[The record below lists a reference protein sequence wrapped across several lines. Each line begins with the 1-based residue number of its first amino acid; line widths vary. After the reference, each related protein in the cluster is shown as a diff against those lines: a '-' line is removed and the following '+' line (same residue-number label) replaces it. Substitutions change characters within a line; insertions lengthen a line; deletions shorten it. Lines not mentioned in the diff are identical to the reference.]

1 MTIFLVFLFGYVLSQ
16 FYRTFLAVIAPE
28 MARDLGIA
36 AADLGVLSGVWFA
49 AFAIGQ
55 FPVGWALDHFGP
67 RRTMPVIMLAAVA
80 GALLLAAAQSRIA
93 CIVAM
98 ALIGLGC
105 APIYMGALYYF
116 GRMYQASRFA
126 FLASLLIAVG
136 SVGNLLGAT
145 PLALAAQQFG
155 WRGTLAAI
163 GALTLAAA
171 LVVAVMVEDPPRRE
185 AVAVR
190 NDGGIVAGIGELLSI
205 RALWP
210 MLPLIAVS
218 YAVVIA
224 ERGLWVGPYLS
235 DVHGL
240 TPVERGNGVLA
251 MAIAMSA
258 GALVL
263 GALDQPLRTRK
274 WIVVAGSVATV
285 TAFAALGSLQ
295 TSTVSAVALLS
306 LLGFAGHTYAVL
318 MAHGRSFIPDHML
331 GRGITMLNALFIGG
345 AGVLQPISGALF
357 EHIRASSGA
366 ASAYAA
372 IHLLFATLLAVT
384 TLIYLR
390 AEDRM

>member
-1 MTIFLVFLFGYVLSQ
+1 MTIFLVFLFGYILSQ

-28 MARDLGIA
+28 MARDLGLA
-36 AADLGVLSGVWFA
+36 VADLGALSGVWFA
-49 AFAIGQ
+49 AFALGQ
-55 FPVGWALDHFGP
+55 FPVGWALDRFGP
-67 RRTMPVIMLAAVA
+67 RRTMPVIMLSAVA
-80 GALLLAAAQSRIA
+80 GALLLAVAQSRIA
-93 CIVAM
+93 CLAAM

-126 FLASLLIAVG
+126 FLAALLIAVG

-145 PLALAAQQFG
+145 PLAIAAQTFG
-155 WRGTLAAI
+155 WRGALAAI
-163 GALTLAAA
+163 GALTLVAAIT
-171 LVVAVMVEDPPRRE
+171 VAVMVDDPPRSVSASAGKGGGLIAGMRE
-185 AVAVR
+185 LFA
-190 NDGGIVAGIGELLSI
+190 I
-205 RALWP
+205 RAIWP
-210 MLPLIAVS
+210 MLPLMAVS

-235 DVHGL
+235 DVYGL
-240 TPVERGNGVLA
+240 APVERGNGVLA

-274 WIVVAGSVATV
+274 WIVVAGSVATSI
-285 TAFAALGSLQ
+285 AFAALAGLQ
-295 TSTVSAVALLS
+295 TSTLQAVALLS
-306 LLGFAGHTYAVL
+306 LAGFAGHTYAVL

-345 AGVLQPISGALF
+345 AGVLQPISGAMF
-357 EHIRASSGA
+357 ESVRASSGVA
-366 ASAYAA
+366 AAYAA
-372 IHLLFATLLAVT
+372 IHLMFAAILAAT
-384 TLIYLR
+384 TIIYLR